1 MAAKNVSKAV
11 GKAIEPFEAM
21 GKKIG
26 ELGTKLPQYTPIP
39 GLGLS
44 VKGLEKG
51 VDKVGTNFI
60 DQRNAVTEKR
70 LEELIPG
77 INK

>member
-1 MAAKNVSKAV
+1 MSAAAQ
-11 GKAIEPFEAM
+11 PFEDM
-21 GKKIG
+21 GKSIG
-26 ELGTKLPQYTPIP
+26 KLGADLPKYTPIP

-44 VKGLEKG
+44 AKGLEKG
-51 VDKVGTNFI
+51 VDKVSTNFI